1 MKDRDL
7 HDIGY
12 RLIGSHLREERQS
25 IQVSIDSDGIY
36 SQEARKR
43 TNGHWQF
50 AICDDKVVGFWEIW
64 YMWQPCF

>member
-50 AICDDKVVGFWEIW
+50 GRFATMKVVEFREIW
-64 YMWQPCF
+64 YM